1 MTSPDKAQLAANEG
15 FKKYL
20 VSDEFIAVTTGNTAI
35 TAKAVLFNTNSSNA
49 VASAAAAYISNAGF
63 SQEKLTAKETLS
75 FTVAYMSGNAQ
86 VKLDEI
92 SKQSIS
98 MQLHDAETYYLK
110 AADAEC
116 AAHAQ
121 ASCDVMKTNQAL
133 ITNDYVTMT
142 EITDLQALIVN
153 FLSIQ
158 GTSEEMHTVSPQ
170 LTKKFKDD
178 LQLTKQNAKDII
190 KLSKRYKKTNSGY
203 YNSLVDLAKPKIAVQ
218 HTNVIIFV
226 HNAITGVGINAAE
239 ASFSNSK
246 KTGTSTSD
254 GMLNVDEISGGNP
267 MLSVK
272 ATGYHPYLGMIHIA
286 SGKDNNFNIPLTPL
300 G

>member
-116 AAHAQ
+116 AVADVVFHPHAAHGFHRGFESQHAFIKG
-121 ASCDVMKTNQAL
+121 AGAFDVCNRRAGEC
-133 ITNDYVTMT
+133 NFEDFHVVT
-142 EITDLQALIVN
+142 
-153 FLSIQ
+153 
-158 GTSEEMHTVSPQ
+158 
-170 LTKKFKDD
+170 
-178 LQLTKQNAKDII
+178 
-190 KLSKRYKKTNSGY
+190 
-203 YNSLVDLAKPKIAVQ
+203 
-218 HTNVIIFV
+218 
-226 HNAITGVGINAAE
+226 AA
-239 ASFSNSK
+239 NC
-246 KTGTSTSD
+246 
-254 GMLNVDEISGGNP
+254 
-267 MLSVK
+267 
-272 ATGYHPYLGMIHIA
+272 
-286 SGKDNNFNIPLTPL
+286 
-300 G
+300 